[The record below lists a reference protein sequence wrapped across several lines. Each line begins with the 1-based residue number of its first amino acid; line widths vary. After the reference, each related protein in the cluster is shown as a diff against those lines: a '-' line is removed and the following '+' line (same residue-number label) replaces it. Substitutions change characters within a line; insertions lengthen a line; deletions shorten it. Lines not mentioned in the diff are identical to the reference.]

1 MANTKIVTQVPD
13 DFDPF
18 RWRCDSCGKE
28 RVYSEEQIEKTKKP
42 YPDPQNHPY
51 DFYVSCPFC
60 TKGVMEPPDL
70 VFFGGAFEDFNE
82 E

>member
-1 MANTKIVTQVPD
+1 MANTKIVNEVPD

-18 RWRCDSCGKE
+18 RWRCDACGKE
-28 RVYSEEQIEKTKKP
+28 QVYTEEEIEKTKKS

-51 DFYVSCPFC
+51 DFYISCPFC
-60 TKGVMEPPDL
+60 GKGIMEPPEL
-70 VFFGGAFEDFNE
+70 TFFGGSFEDFNE

>member
-1 MANTKIVTQVPD
+1 MANTKIVNEVPD

-18 RWRCDSCGKE
+18 RWWCDSCGKE
-28 RVYSEEQIEKTKKP
+28 HVYSEEEIEKTKKP
-42 YPDPQNHPY
+42 YSDPQNHPY

-60 TKGVMEPPDL
+60 TKGVMGPPDL
-70 VFFGGAFEDFNE
+70 VFFGGAFEDFTE